1 MLNKNALGNTV
12 YVVDRRE
19 YRVTQHTIVAQH
31 KNQVIELDDG
41 KKFCTSTGTL
51 VNRYFKKYSK
61 FLSRQ
66 PEINRYKLLY
76 DESSAIR
83 LADSFENTLNY
94 MLDVDVLK
102 TEISNKIDGFLEKYD
117 MSHNFAL
124 KKQTILNLIDR
135 YCND

>member
-1 MLNKNALGNTV
+1 MLNKNALGDTV

-19 YRVTQHTIVAQH
+19 YRVTQHKIVAQH
-31 KNQVIELDDG
+31 KNQVIELDNG

-76 DESSAIR
+76 DESTALR
-83 LADSFENTLNY
+83 LSDNFEETLAY
-94 MLDVDVLK
+94 MGDVEVLK
-102 TEISNKIDGFLEKYD
+102 TEISDKIDAFLEKYD
-117 MSHNFAL
+117 MSHNFEL